1 MGYLQVDNTLPLTPM
16 PVLLAPEIHEVE
28 GNVIKATAS
37 MKADTGEAAQVYPY
51 LGLQVRFALS

>member
-1 MGYLQVDNTLPLTPM
+1 M

-51 LGLQVRFALS
+51 IGLQVRFALS